1 MGSPLRELKLS
12 RTSEMVH
19 ELRLRGAS
27 LDEIAVECGASWWT
41 VLRWMRRERA
51 PHPGHLALLV
61 RMYEDRKLAN
71 GNT

>member
-1 MGSPLRELKLS
+1 MGDSLRELKLE
-12 RTSEMVH
+12 RTSAMVN

-51 PHPGHLALLV
+51 PHPGHLALLTN
-61 RMYEDRKLAN
+61 MHEEWKLAN